1 MKALKVLAVC
11 TSTSTTALAL
21 VLFLERLIMVMMIMM
36 VVMMMVAVMRIIKRV
51 FVKFPAWASGF
62 VSGVFWASTT
72 DSHHIHLLLLHIF
85 LYLSFSLYDL
95 FFSLCI
101 NFFFSFQES
110 NL

>member
-1 MKALKVLAVC
+1 
-11 TSTSTTALAL
+11 
-21 VLFLERLIMVMMIMM
+21 MVMMIMM

-51 FVKFPAWASGF
+51 FVFPAWASGF

-72 DSHHIHLLLLHIF
+72 DGHHIHLLFLRIS

-101 NFFFSFQES
+101 NFFIFSFPGKQFGVGPIDPGKKLE
-110 NL
+110 L